1 MRYWNA
7 YHGARGPIPRKVFAV
22 DNYGDLADFRGS
34 PVLRSPDDL
43 AFLRHGVAEAN
54 PLVRLALRLCASP
67 ALPLLAVKIAG
78 CALAWFAWRTSRMR
92 LLRRI
97 NIFFAVCV
105 AWNLL
110 IVAGA

>member
-1 MRYWNA
+1 MA
-7 YHGARGPIPRKVFAV
+7 TLLIFVV
-22 DNYGDLADFRGS
+22 LQCCDL
-34 PVLRSPDDL
+34 LTTL